1 MVAATCSVQ
10 YSGFSALFE
19 PLDYGLPARLLASP
33 ALVRVVQ
40 GTAYIPIVSGSF
52 VVLLYPL
59 TVGGMLGEIRV
70 VSLPAGVIEVPSST
84 ATMAVLEGTIRSS
97 HGAGSDRDQRPVCLV
112 HRGARQGEISSP
124 EVPVRL
130 FCP

>member
-1 MVAATCSVQ
+1 MKMVAATCSVQ
-10 YSGFSALFE
+10 YSGSSALFE

-33 ALVRVVQ
+33 VLVRVVQ

-52 VVLLYPL
+52 VVLLYPH
-59 TVGGMLGEIRV
+59 TVGGMLDEVRV

-84 ATMAVLEGTIRSS
+84 ATMAVRSS
-97 HGAGSDRDQRPVCLV
+97 HGAGSDRDNRPICLV

-124 EVPVRL
+124 EVPVQL
-130 FCP
+130 YCP